1 MAKSNWEP
9 VNSVTLGNCYKQLVG
24 RLKNEQEGIEL
35 AIGVLEKL
43 EFNMCSMIFK
53 RNDCCGLAVYK

>member
-1 MAKSNWEP
+1 M
-9 VNSVTLGNCYKQLVG
+9 TLENCYEQLVG

-43 EFNMCSMIFK
+43 EFNMCSMIYK
-53 RNDCCGLAVYK
+53 RNDYCGLAVCK